1 MLTVV
6 GPYEIIREIAR
17 GGMAEVYE
25 AQHPI
30 LGRRVALK
38 VQRCEQTSAAAA
50 ERMTQEAQIL
60 EVLGHLG
67 TVHVF
72 DAGSLDDGRTWIA
85 MELIHGESLAD
96 RLARV
101 GRLSVSATIAVF
113 HDVLDVLAA
122 AHEHTI
128 VHRDLK
134 PENLIIDD
142 RGRCRVLD
150 WGIAGIGGQRDRFA
164 RGEMQPGTPH
174 YMAPEQARGEP
185 LDTRCDVYALGVVL
199 FEALTGLPPFDGAD
213 DMEVLIQHLTVAPPA
228 VGSRRPD
235 CPTGLARMI
244 DGMLAKAPVDRPTT
258 AELRAGLGELLAAM
272 HDYAA
277 IELIED
283 DEPSIEIEIDI
294 DALEPLDDDVIL
306 LEPDAMVS
314 GPRNRWTPDLTVADG
329 ELIER
334 ESRRGIAPARR
345 ALTTT

>member
-1 MLTVV
+1 MQTVV
-6 GPYEIIREIAR
+6 GPYEIVGELAS

-25 AQHPI
+25 ARHQL

-38 VQRCEQTSAAAA
+38 VQRAQQVGGAAA

-60 EVLGHLG
+60 EVLGHGG

-72 DAGSLDDGRTWIA
+72 DAGVLADGRTWIA
-85 MELIHGESLAD
+85 MELVHGESLAD

-101 GRLSVSATIAVF
+101 GRLSVPAVLAVF

-122 AHEHTI
+122 AHRHAI

-134 PENLIIDD
+134 PENLILDD

-164 RGEMQPGTPH
+164 RGELQPGTPH

-185 LDTRCDVYALGVVL
+185 LDTRTDIYALGVVL
-199 FEALTGLPPFDGAD
+199 FEALTGRPPFDGAD
-213 DMEVLIQHLTVAPPA
+213 DMEVLIQHLAIAPPA

-244 DGMLAKAPVDRPTT
+244 DAMLAKSPADRPTT
-258 AELRAGLGELLAAM
+258 DELRAGLAELLAAL
-272 HDYAA
+272 HDAYGAMDA
-277 IELIED
+277 IED

-294 DALEPLDDDVIL
+294 DALEPLDDDDVVL
-306 LEPDAMVS
+306 LET
-314 GPRNRWTPDLTVADG
+314 PRTRWTPDVTVVDG
-329 ELIER
+329 EIPSFDHVVPR
-334 ESRRGIAPARR
+334 
-345 ALTTT
+345 T